1 MKLWKL
7 DCDVD
12 TYENLTWKKKIS
24 VDELQSFDGRKK
36 AGSWK
41 PVRLERIYGREYG
54 NSIGLASHIP
64 VFDKKAVGALK
75 DFLAGNAEI
84 LPVDCEDGDFYMVNV
99 IKVLDCID
107 YDKSEYKTFSDG
119 IRIMRF
125 KKYSF
130 IENAVRGEHL
140 FKIKDEP
147 RRRPL
152 VSDEFKQRVA
162 DYGLT
167 GFCFELA
174 WDSDTL

>member
-12 TYENLTWKKKIS
+12 NYENLAWKNKIS
-24 VDELQSFDGRKK
+24 IDELQSFDGRKK

-41 PVRLERIYGREYG
+41 PVRLERIYDRAYG
-54 NSIGLASHIP
+54 NSIGLIAHIP
-64 VFDKKAVGALK
+64 VFDRKAAETLN
-75 DFLAGNAEI
+75 DFLVGNAEV

-107 YDKSEYKTFSDG
+107 YGKSEYKTFSDG

-147 RRRPL
+147 VSYPF
-152 VSDEFKQRVA
+152 VSDEFRKKVI
-162 DYGLT
+162 DNGLT
-167 GFCFELA
+167 GFEFELA